1 MSATTPRTPARSQ
14 WGAVATFLSL
24 WLVAAAAAPAQQQG
38 GSSQEQGGG
47 GAGEGISV
55 AGTGEVK
62 AKPTSVEINATISGD
77 AELAADAIVKYRD
90 ARRRAIE
97 ALNGLKLE
105 GLKIDTGGFSVAQG
119 MDPAQAQAMMQG
131 NSTSAGKARV
141 NVSEQLKLTLSGLEK
156 FKEEELMDTV
166 LKVLDTGRDA
176 GLVIGRPTPRNYYE
190 MQMYYNSGNAATGN
204 LVAFKLTDPDA
215 LREQA
220 YKQAMDD
227 ARKKAERLASLAG
240 VKLGRIK
247 SVKDAG
253 SGGTGNAS
261 NPQAAMMM
269 MAVYGAAVPQDNS
282 AELTSPVFK
291 EISVKVNLAVQ
302 FEIAK

>member
-1 MSATTPRTPARSQ
+1 MTAQPLC
-14 WGAVATFLSL
+14 VALAALLSL
-24 WLVAAAAAPAQQQG
+24 CLVAAAARAEQG
-38 GSSQEQGGG
+38 GSQDQGG

-55 AGTGEVK
+55 AGSGEVK
-62 AKPTSVEINATISGD
+62 AKPTSVEIVANVSGD

-90 ARRRAIE
+90 ARRRAVD
-97 ALNGLKLE
+97 ALKGLKLE
-105 GLKIDTGGFSVAQG
+105 GLKVDTGGFSVAQG
-119 MDPAQAQAMMQG
+119 VDAAQAQAMMQG

-141 NVSEQLKLTLSGLEK
+141 NVSEQLKLTLTGLEK
-156 FKEEELMDTV
+156 LKEEELMDMV

-176 GLVIGRPTPRNYYE
+176 GLLIGRATPRNYYE
-190 MQMYYNSGNAATGN
+190 MQAYYNSGGGTGN
-204 LVAFKLTDPDA
+204 LVAFKLTDPEA

-247 SVKDAG
+247 SVRDAG
-253 SGGTGNAS
+253 SVPDGNARNS
-261 NPQAAMMM
+261 QGAMMM
-269 MAVYGAAVPQDNS
+269 MAVYGVAVPQEA

-291 EISVKVNLAVQ
+291 EISVKVNLAVL